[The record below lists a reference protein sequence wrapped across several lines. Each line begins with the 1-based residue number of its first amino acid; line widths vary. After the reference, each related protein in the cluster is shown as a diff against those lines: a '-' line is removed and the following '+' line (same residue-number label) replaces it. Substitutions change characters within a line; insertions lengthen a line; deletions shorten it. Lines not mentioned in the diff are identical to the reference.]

1 MKNLNLQRILTL
13 ITTCSLLA
21 AMVVRTVPCGTGKCQ
36 MQAAEMKKS
45 GCCSNMDSTGVMLPQ
60 DASDLITTAI
70 PDFTFVPATGSGSNC
85 HGSGIIPTAPSPAT
99 TDKANQTATG
109 QTDQSDQSGQSD
121 KADQPVHPDQSESSP
136 RSGCGNCD
144 CEIRSSS
151 DTDARTEIAV
161 PAPDLTLAGPA
172 LTGETVRKPSAPV
185 FISHFTKRAP
195 PHPGVPAYILNASL
209 LN

>member
-1 MKNLNLQRILTL
+1 MKSLNLQRILTL

-21 AMVVRTVPCGTGKCQ
+21 AMVVRTAPCGAEKCP

-45 GCCSNMDSTGVMLPQ
+45 GCCSSLATTRGMLPQ
-60 DASDLITTAI
+60 DGTSPVLTVI
-70 PDFTFVPATGSGSNC
+70 PDFTFAKLTGTGSNC
-85 HGSGIIPTAPSPAT
+85 HGSGIILVATSPGT
-99 TDKANQTATG
+99 TDKANQAATG
-109 QTDQSDQSGQSD
+109 QTDQSDQSNQ
-121 KADQPVHPDQSESSP
+121 ADLPVQTDQSESAP
-136 RSGCGNCD
+136 RSGCDNCD

-151 DTDARTEIAV
+151 DTEARTEIAV

-172 LTGETVRKPSAPV
+172 LTGETARKPSAPL